1 MEIRFEFAPEERRK
15 IRSRE
20 ELTNQERDNRWPRQF
35 LKIKGKEGKER
46 KRKKERRS
54 ERYRWGKRKDSEA
67 RCRWSGLRR
76 LEKTLRR
83 RFLFGRGGKESRSL
97 ALPRIRRRVNSR
109 RGKRDSTIFIGR
121 KEKRRGKG
129 EGKEE
134 KGKGKRIKK
143 GRNGTFFFFFFLAQ
157 IRPQTILFSKQFH

>member
-1 MEIRFEFAPEERRK
+1 MAAAVSKSKRKRR
-15 IRSRE
+15 
-20 ELTNQERDNRWPRQF
+20 
-35 LKIKGKEGKER
+35 ER
-46 KRKKERRS
+46 KEERRS

-129 EGKEE
+129 EGKEDKE
-134 KGKGKRIKK
+134 GTKR
-143 GRNGTFFFFFFLAQ
+143 NFFFFFFSSRKFVPRRSCFLSNFIKLDRRASS
-157 IRPQTILFSKQFH
+157 II